1 MSTNLSVVIAVALVY
16 TIATLWLMESTI
28 VVVEGQLALV
38 LGHAL
43 TTVGWRQLNVTVDSS
58 DDLLFLFTDT
68 DYDLLAAASWCEQ
81 LSKEGYTEYRQWK
94 SDITDDE
101 TFLVKDCV
109 ASDQRPQVYNGSTS
123 VSL

>member
-1 MSTNLSVVIAVALVY
+1 MRTHRTIETLYQQYRVRTNKWKSAHRL
-16 TIATLWLMESTI
+16 
-28 VVVEGQLALV
+28 
-38 LGHAL
+38 
-43 TTVGWRQLNVTVDSS
+43 
-58 DDLLFLFTDT
+58 
-68 DYDLLAAASWCEQ
+68 AASWCEQ